1 MDRDE
6 VLDSSDSLS
15 LDGSS
20 LSNVEHV
27 VTYTTTNNY
36 TGQTTDLTFQ
46 FSTAV
51 PVESGCFVKLQVP
64 IELSMVLFDV
74 TVDVT
79 STGMLVGQDGKPS
92 KQVYDYNAEEQYIV
106 VQGCQFDPADG
117 ESSDYQK
124 DVFIITVHNLIN
136 PPSDDETVPVSI
148 IVSKSWDNG
157 PL

>member
-1 MDRDE
+1 
-6 VLDSSDSLS
+6 
-15 LDGSS
+15 
-20 LSNVEHV
+20 
-27 VTYTTTNNY
+27 
-36 TGQTTDLTFQ
+36 
-46 FSTAV
+46 
-51 PVESGCFVKLQVP
+51 
-64 IELSMVLFDV
+64 MVLFDV

-117 ESSDYQK
+117 ERSDYQK

-157 PL
+157 PS